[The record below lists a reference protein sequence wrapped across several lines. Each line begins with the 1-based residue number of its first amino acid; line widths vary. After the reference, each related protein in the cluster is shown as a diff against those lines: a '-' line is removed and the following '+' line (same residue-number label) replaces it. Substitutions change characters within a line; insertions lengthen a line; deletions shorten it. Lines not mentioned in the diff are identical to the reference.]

1 MSWLKKL
8 YLIGVQPEQDVF
20 HVRLVKAINIFSIN
34 GIFCMIFAAL
44 YGTFAQNNPTSYSI
58 LFTVPFF
65 FLTIW
70 LNYLKKVYWA
80 ATLLFVSN
88 SLILTFYSFRTGE
101 ESYTHILFILM
112 IIALSLLYRRNE
124 IRFYFFLNLFF
135 IVSCIIFVLVGFEL
149 NWFSRILDPSINFS
163 EQRQLN
169 FIILVFCS
177 LLFSMVV
184 AITYQVQHKAMEM
197 ALKEQKV
204 LLAEVNHR
212 VKNNLAVIISLLN
225 LQSDSVKDEKV
236 SVALHDIRNRV
247 MSMALVHN
255 KMYQNKDKN
264 SILLDLYIRELV
276 DEISTSINMKKELG
290 VQLYVAN
297 ISINLSQ
304 AIPLGLIL
312 NELITNS
319 MKHAFGETLEPV
331 INVRLNV
338 LKDNYVELIYRDNGK
353 GIMSES
359 IEQNRGLGLELIR
372 SLSEQL
378 DGVPSFHNNKGLV
391 FNLTFPIE

>member
-44 YGTFAQNNPTSYSI
+44 YGTLVQKNPSSYTI
-58 LFTVPFF
+58 IYTVPFF
-65 FLTIW
+65 FITIW
-70 LNYLKKVYWA
+70 LNYRRKVYWA
-80 ATLLFVSN
+80 ATLLFFSN

-124 IRFYFFLNLFF
+124 IRFYFFLNLIF
-135 IVSCIIFVLVGFEL
+135 IISCITFVLIAFEL
-149 NWFSRILDPSINFS
+149 NWFTSVLDPSINFT

-225 LQSDSVKDEKV
+225 LQSDSVKEEKV
-236 SVALHDIRNRV
+236 LDALHEIRNRV

-276 DEISTSINMKKELG
+276 DEISTSINIQKEMR
-290 VQLYVAN
+290 VQLDLAN

-319 MKHAFGETLEPV
+319 MKHAFGDTAEPQISV
-331 INVRLNV
+331 SLKV
-338 LKDNYVELIYRDNGK
+338 LKDNNVELIYRDNGA
-353 GIMSES
+353 GILTES
-359 IEQNRGLGLELIR
+359 LERNRGLGLELIR

-378 DGVPSFHNNKGLV
+378 DGAPSFHNDKGLV
-391 FNLTFPIE
+391 FILTFPIE